1 MRHSL
6 KSRLE
11 VAGIYIVVLVM
22 VVIIAY
28 PLLWAFSISL
38 NPGSSLFSAKL
49 IPDNWSLANY
59 EYLFKDPRSDYVLWY
74 KNTLIIAFINAAASV
89 ALVSIVAYVFS
100 RFQFVGRKNG
110 ILLFLVLQIFP
121 VLMGMVAIYLLLN
134 LVHLFDTFAGLIL
147 IYVIGGLPMNVFL
160 VKGYMDTLPRDLDE
174 SAKIDG
180 ASSLT
185 IFFRILVPLASP
197 IMAVVG
203 LFTFMAPFMDFL
215 TPRIILRT
223 PEKFTL
229 ALGLYN
235 LVNDKFANSF
245 TIFAA
250 GTFLIA
256 IPIATVFLFLQRYLI
271 SGLAE
276 GGSKG

>member
-1 MRHSL
+1 MRHSF
-6 KSRLE
+6 KSKLE
-11 VAGIYIVVLVM
+11 VAGIYMVVLFM

-185 IFFRILVPLASP
+185 IFFRILMPLASP